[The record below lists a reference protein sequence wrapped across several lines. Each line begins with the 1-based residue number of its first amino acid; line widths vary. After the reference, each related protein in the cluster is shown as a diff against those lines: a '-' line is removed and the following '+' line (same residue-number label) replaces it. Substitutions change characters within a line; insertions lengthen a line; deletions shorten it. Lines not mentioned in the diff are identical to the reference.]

1 MAKQRTPGTL
11 VRLDGAISARTYTL
25 IAAAMFVFV
34 GAIWWA
40 IAASGVVKPIFL
52 PTPGAVA
59 GRLAEQVANGQLM
72 ADIGVSVVRIL
83 SAFLVS
89 AALALPLGLLMGR
102 IRFWEALFVP
112 ISEFIRY
119 MPVVAFTPL
128 TIVWFGVSETQ
139 KLVLIFI
146 GTFFALLLM
155 IMDNVHRTPKE
166 FVESGRTF
174 GMSEPRIL
182 WRIVLPAAFPTIWD
196 SFRLALGWCWTWLV
210 LGEVMASSSGLGYR
224 IVVGQR
230 FLDTEL
236 IFGYILVLGLLGLIT
251 DQVMRLVGRL
261 LFTYAKK

>member
-1 MAKQRTPGTL
+1 MG
-11 VRLDGAISARTYTL
+11 
-25 IAAAMFVFV
+25 
-34 GAIWWA
+34 
-40 IAASGVVKPIFL
+40 
-52 PTPGAVA
+52 
-59 GRLAEQVANGQLM
+59 
-72 ADIGVSVVRIL
+72 DIGVSVLRIL

-102 IRFWEALFVP
+102 IRFFEALFVP
-112 ISEFIRY
+112 LTEFIRY
-119 MPVVAFTPL
+119 MPVVAFVPL
-128 TIVWFGVSETQ
+128 TVVWVGVGELQ

-174 GMSEPRIL
+174 GMSERRIL
-182 WRIVLPAAFPTIWD
+182 WRIVLRASWPTIWD

-210 LGEVMASSSGLGYR
+210 LGELLTASSGLGFR
-224 IVVGQR
+224 ITLAQR

-251 DQVMRLVGRL
+251 DQVMRLIGRL
-261 LFTYAKK
+261 LFTYAK